1 MNATVDDLV
10 ATIGEQTIEIRLLK
24 KQVLEFQQSSNLKDQ
39 EIIKLSVE
47 LDIFKEK
54 KDNKK
59 EK

>member
-39 EIIKLSVE
+39 KIIRLSVE